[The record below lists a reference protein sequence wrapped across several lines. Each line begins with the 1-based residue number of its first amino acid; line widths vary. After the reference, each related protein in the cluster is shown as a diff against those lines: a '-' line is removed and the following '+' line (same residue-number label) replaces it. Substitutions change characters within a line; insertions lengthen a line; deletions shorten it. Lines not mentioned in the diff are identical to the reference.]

1 MFLCSVFAL
10 RFTKTKTDIHYK
22 LKILWRAVVET
33 LPLMLVVLQIISD
46 TTRSKQSGGTGS
58 VRNGP
63 GVSNSP
69 QNSGRGG
76 YSGVPNTDKSDEER
90 VCVGG
95 RTPDQIQQAHQYAV
109 DVVEAFVLEG
119 NVAIGMDAVLLNE
132 LFKRVKLPRK
142 LDKIKEQVKDIVIG
156 IYASAG
162 AYTLGQVANLTK
174 SRLRGELRQAL
185 RTCR

>member
-1 MFLCSVFAL
+1 
-10 RFTKTKTDIHYK
+10 
-22 LKILWRAVVET
+22 
-33 LPLMLVVLQIISD
+33 
-46 TTRSKQSGGTGS
+46 
-58 VRNGP
+58 NGP